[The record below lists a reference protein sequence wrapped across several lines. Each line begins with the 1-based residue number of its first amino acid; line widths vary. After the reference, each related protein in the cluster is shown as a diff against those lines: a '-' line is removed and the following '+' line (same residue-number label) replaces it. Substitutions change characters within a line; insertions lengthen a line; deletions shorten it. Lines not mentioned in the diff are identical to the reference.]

1 MEEIKI
7 KTEIDIEISDE
18 DIDDIMATALEGG
31 VNYWCDEVKVDG
43 EYLGEYASEQ
53 ISRGGELHFLLNE
66 PFDNNDTKCYTLDK
80 TKFLH
85 GVKELLDDP
94 GNLRCFLQASAVD
107 AWGINPFMIDAD
119 AADEIIQYAL
129 FNELVFG

>member
-85 GVKELLDDP
+85 GIKS
-94 GNLRCFLQASAVD
+94 FLSNHYNPCYCLEHIDIGKSAIVVEV
-107 AWGINPFMIDAD
+107 IDAN